1 MSDSSGRDHGGD
13 SGVAPSEPSSS
24 HNYDFGGPWKPSEI
38 ELARRAARTAKNR
51 KNAIVAV
58 ISSSVVLGIL
68 AAIVI
73 TSPGWVSLRDTFF
86 DWAYGI
92 EILPKVI
99 LGFGTN
105 AVLTLIAGTSVAII
119 GLIIA
124 LIRTSRSPAL
134 TPFRLLATAYVDIF
148 RGIPMLLVILLV
160 GFGIPALQ
168 LRGVTNNV
176 LVLGTIAVIITYS
189 AYVAEVLRSGI
200 LTIHPSQRAAAR
212 SLGLTHFQTLRYV
225 VLPQALR
232 RVTPPLL
239 NDLVAL
245 IKDTGLV
252 SILGVT
258 DAIRAAQIQTSRT
271 FNYTP
276 YVMAALIF
284 LAVTIPLTRFTDR
297 ALRTSMERQNAT
309 GQA

>member
-1 MSDSSGRDHGGD
+1 MVEKSGR
-13 SGVAPSEPSSS
+13 SSEQNSDATP
-24 HNYDFGGPWKPSEI
+24 YDFGGPWQPSRI
-38 ELARRAARTAKNR
+38 ELARRLARKRRNRRNALIAALSS
-51 KNAIVAV
+51 AIVLGTLT
-58 ISSSVVLGIL
+58 IVV
-68 AAIVI
+68 V
-73 TSPGWVSLRDTFF
+73 TSPGWVTLRNTFF
-86 DWAYGI
+86 DWAYGF

-105 AVLTLIAGTSVAII
+105 IALTLIAGTIV
-119 GLIIA
+119 GLNGLCIA
-124 LIRTSRSPAL
+124 LLRTSRSPAL
-134 TPFRLLATAYVDIF
+134 TPFRILATIYVDVF

-168 LRGVTNNV
+168 ISGVTNNV
-176 LVLGTIAVIITYS
+176 LILGTLAVIITYS
-189 AYVAEVLRSGI
+189 AYVAEVIRSGI
-200 LTIHPSQRAAAR
+200 LTVHPSQRAAAR
-212 SLGLTHFQTLRYV
+212 SLGLSHIQTLRHV
-225 VLPQALR
+225 VLPQALK

-258 DAIRAAQIQTSRT
+258 DAIRAAQIQTSKT

-284 LAVTIPLTRFTDR
+284 LIVTIPLTRATDR
-297 ALRTSMERQNAT
+297 ALRKAMERESAQV
-309 GQA
+309 QA

>member
-1 MSDSSGRDHGGD
+1 MKNNMGRGSDINSG
-13 SGVAPSEPSSS
+13 ATPY
-24 HNYDFGGPWKPSEI
+24 NFGGEWKPSSI
-38 ELARRAARTAKNR
+38 ELSRRSARRIRNLRRIMIAAL
-51 KNAIVAV
+51 
-58 ISSSVVLGIL
+58 SSFLVLGALATIL
-68 AAIVI
+68 V
-73 TSPGWVSLRDTFF
+73 TSPGWETLRNTFF
-86 DWAYGI
+86 KWAYGV
-92 EILPKVI
+92 EVLPKII
-99 LGFGTN
+99 LGFTTN
-105 AVLTLIAGTSVAII
+105 AMLTLIAGTSVAII
-119 GLIIA
+119 GLLIA
-124 LIRTSRSPAL
+124 LVRTSRSAAL
-134 TPFRLLATAYVDIF
+134 TPFRFLAMVYVDVF

-176 LVLGTIAVIITYS
+176 LVLGTIAVVITYS
-189 AYVAEVLRSGI
+189 AYVAEVIRSGI

-212 SLGLTHFQTLRYV
+212 SLGLSHYQTLRHV

-258 DAIRAAQIQTSRT
+258 DAIRAAQIQTSKT

-284 LAVTIPLTRFTDR
+284 LAVTIPLTRATDR
-297 ALRTSMERQNAT
+297 LLRKSLERQNAQ